1 LGCGSKSVRKKVYVV
16 HNLVIEKPWNVP
28 QTALN
33 RHPAIIVLAVLK
45 QKHGCHRFKD
55 DRERETVVT

>member
-1 LGCGSKSVRKKVYVV
+1 VRKKVYVV

-33 RHPAIIVLAVLK
+33 RHPAIIVLAALK
-45 QKHGCHRFKD
+45 QNNGCHRFKN
-55 DRERETVVT
+55 DRELGTVVT